1 MKKFFIRTIFIF
13 LTIVI
18 AVFGLLYF
26 LLNDE
31 VKDQYSTLDAARED
45 QLFERGWLPDIL
57 PPSARNIKT
66 SNNLDV
72 NTSVG
77 QFSFNPS
84 EYPLL
89 EAKLQPYKQ
98 VVTPFVRWENKIEKL
113 KRKGFTPLTYEAHGS
128 IWVFFCKP
136 EIGYC
141 EYTLWSYR

>member
-1 MKKFFIRTIFIF
+1 M
-13 LTIVI
+13 
-18 AVFGLLYF
+18 
-26 LLNDE
+26 

-57 PPSARNIKT
+57 PPSAPNIKT

-77 QFSFNPS
+77 QFSFKPS
-84 EYPLL
+84 EYHLL
-89 EAKLQPYKQ
+89 VTKLQPYEK
-98 VVTPFVRWENKIEKL
+98 VVTPFVRWDNKVEKL
-113 KRKGFTPLTYEAHGS
+113 KRKGFTPLTYEINSS

-136 EIGYC
+136 EIDYC